1 MKNSKNLKA
10 KYYQKSKVRLQKRKK
25 TVKGIKIF
33 CRKKKTKTDNIVKNH
48 RRISQKA
55 KKQKLVENRK
65 KHLRI
70 WKNKNAS
77 RIKSD

>member
-55 KKQKLVENRK
+55 KNKSQ
-65 KHLRI
+65 LRI
-70 WKNKNAS
+70 EKNILEYGK
-77 RIKSD
+77 IKMLQK

>member
-1 MKNSKNLKA
+1 M
-10 KYYQKSKVRLQKRKK
+10 
-25 TVKGIKIF
+25 KGIKIF
-33 CRKKKTKTDNIVKNH
+33 CRKKKTKTDNIIKNH
-48 RRISQKA
+48 GRISQKA